1 MYYGI
6 MMCSSERKTH
16 TAVQEGSANI
26 FVMWSVFKL
35 VFSGSL
41 VSLGA
46 IVRFEHGR
54 IYLLTFFLLLHE
66 IF

>member
-46 IVRFEHGR
+46 SDRSFRTWTDLFVDI
-54 IYLLTFFLLLHE
+54 FFAAA
-66 IF
+66 